1 MDAHEYTESIKIDT
15 QEEYREYQ
23 DMLYKQVKD
32 GLTNQKDTIELTW
45 KGKSI
50 TIDLNHSS
58 FLIGYN
64 YGVTTTLKDF
74 KKEGSEYVK
83 SLEKK

>member
-1 MDAHEYTESIKIDT
+1 MNAHEYTKAIKLDT
-15 QEEYREYQ
+15 QEEFKEYQ
-23 DMLYKQVKD
+23 DILYKSVQK
-32 GLTNQKDTIELTW
+32 GLKEMKDTIDIVW

-64 YGVTTTLKDF
+64 YGVTTTLLDF
-74 KKEGSEYVK
+74 EKEQKSKKP
-83 SLEKK
+83 